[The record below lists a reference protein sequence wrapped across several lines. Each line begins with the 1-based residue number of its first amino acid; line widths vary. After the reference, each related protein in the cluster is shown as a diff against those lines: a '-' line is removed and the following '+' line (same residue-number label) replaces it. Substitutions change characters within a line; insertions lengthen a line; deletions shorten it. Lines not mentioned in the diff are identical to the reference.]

1 MKTKEIIMWA
11 VLGLLTVSNVSL
23 HMDAKQDDVR
33 MKRVGAAV
41 RAGVEARGARS
52 HDWSQ
57 ARGERDWSQARGERS
72 RPQRTRPDENLG
84 KKKKPKVK

>member
-1 MKTKEIIMWA
+1 MKTKEIVMWA

-57 ARGERDWSQARGERS
+57 ARGERS

>member
-11 VLGLLTVSNVSL
+11 VLGLLTLSNISL
-23 HMDAKQDDVR
+23 HLDAKQDDVR

-57 ARGERDWSQARGERS
+57 ARGERS
-72 RPQRTRPDENLG
+72 RPQRTRPEG
-84 KKKKPKVK
+84 KKDKPRVK

>member
-1 MKTKEIIMWA
+1 MWA
-11 VLGLLTVSNVSL
+11 VLGLLTLSNISL
-23 HMDAKQDDVR
+23 HLDAKQDDVR

-57 ARGERDWSQARGERS
+57 ARGERS
-72 RPQRTRPDENLG
+72 RPQRTRPEG
-84 KKKKPKVK
+84 KKDKPRVK